1 MGLRVVLRAGFDV
14 FSGYGNDAVD
24 MAMFMDKA
32 GVDVLPWPTSVM
44 PGLPERMAKLLMKDP
59 RGPKDVVLAFAPPD
73 AIRPWEFANLA
84 PKAVG
89 WTMWERTPYLAAD
102 LADVPEWQAADPG
115 TKQRVPFA
123 VRAERGDMF
132 GGLDELIVT
141 CPMNVEAFGLVNR
154 TVPMSVI
161 PNGIDPDKWPVEKR
175 DPARPMTFLM
185 VGMLAGRKNPFA
197 LLDAWRDLKAM
208 KPEFDARLHLHT
220 LAPGLHPAIAD
231 GAYGPGITI
240 TNRPLSHQELT
251 GLYLSADVLV
261 STSRGEGNNKPAM
274 EFMAT
279 GGTVIAPR
287 WGGHENWMNPLI
299 TFDCPFEVRED
310 PVTGTSDVEVDH
322 YGLMDALLLAWN
334 DRAGTSRRGLSAATF
349 VRDVASWPN
358 VVARLVKRLEA
369 VCYG

>member
-24 MAMFMDKA
+24 MAVFMDKA

-59 RGPKDVVLAFAPPD
+59 RGQKDVVLTFAPPD
-73 AIRPWEFANLA
+73 AIRPWEFADLA

-123 VRAERGDMF
+123 ARAERGDMF

-141 CPMNVEAFGLVNR
+141 CPMNVEAFAEVNHD
-154 TVPMSVI
+154 VPVSVI

-175 DPARPMTFLM
+175 SPSRPMTFLM

-231 GAYGPGITI
+231 GAYGPDITI

-251 GLYLSADVLV
+251 GLYLASDVMV

-279 GGTVIAPR
+279 GGTVLAPK
-287 WGGHENWMNPLI
+287 WGGHENWMHRDLTYEI
-299 TFDCPFEVRED
+299 PFRLVRDEE
-310 PVTGTSDVEVDH
+310 TGTLDAEVDH
-322 YGLMDALLLAWN
+322 AGLIDGLLACWN
-334 DRAGTSRRGLSAATF
+334 DRSATSMRGLQSASF
-349 VRDVASWPN
+349 IRSSLGWP
-358 VVARLVKRLEA
+358 VVIDRLIRRLET
-369 VCYG
+369 VRYG